1 MLRLRVW
8 MLMCP
13 NFLVF
18 GSAEILL
25 CPADLAWQEGQ
36 QFTLTLTASVFE
48 MLPLS
53 TLW

>member
-1 MLRLRVW
+1 MITANASFEGMDVYVSELSGVR
-8 MLMCP
+8 
-13 NFLVF
+13 F
-18 GSAEILL
+18 GGH
-25 CPADLAWQEGQ
+25 PAWQEGQ